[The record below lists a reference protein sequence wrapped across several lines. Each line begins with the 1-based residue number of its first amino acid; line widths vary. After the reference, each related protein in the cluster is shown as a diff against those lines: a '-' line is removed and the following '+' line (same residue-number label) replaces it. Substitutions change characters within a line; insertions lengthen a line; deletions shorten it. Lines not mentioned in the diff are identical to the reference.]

1 MAELARNTSDSSA
14 QSAQLIAASSAQ
26 VATGLKQSIV
36 AVKTLPSLVV
46 REVSRFFFD
55 AVFGRTAPPKGSST
69 KGSDSNRREGASVG
83 AGVVSL
89 LTGAESRESPS
100 SSNAISND
108 GAGNNLPI
116 EPMVEQRNK
125 DSDREG
131 STREQRPETG
141 GARGRSAVPAGRA
154 KSAGDNEAKPENAWG
169 MKQAL
174 ERINDAISRVTQSD
188 SSNVQETDAP
198 IASDNHHFT
207 VVEVDDQEDGFR
219 KFTMYAE
226 DDELMLEPWQ
236 FRFNDSVM
244 QIEVFIRD
252 PKQVPTMME
261 HAAEFE
267 ESLSSTTGLTVVL
280 SFYCPGKTK

>member
-1 MAELARNTSDSSA
+1 MAELARNASDSSA
-14 QSAQLIAASSAQ
+14 KSAQLIAAAAPQ
-26 VATGLKQSIV
+26 VATSLKQSIV

-46 REVSRFFFD
+46 KEVSRFFFD
-55 AVFGRTAPPKGSST
+55 AVFGRAAAAKGSSG
-69 KGSDSNRREGASVG
+69 KGGDAKSKDGASVG
-83 AGVVSL
+83 AGVISL
-89 LTGAESRESPS
+89 LTGTESRETVSTA
-100 SSNAISND
+100 NASGND
-108 GAGNNLPI
+108 GAGNNQPTEL
-116 EPMVEQRNK
+116 MVEQRNK
-125 DSDREG
+125 DGDREG
-131 STREQRPETG
+131 SQREQRAETG
-141 GARGRSAVPAGRA
+141 GARGRSAVQASRSHGAEETDA
-154 KSAGDNEAKPENAWG
+154 KHQNAWG

-174 ERINDAISRVTQSD
+174 ERINDAINRVTQSD
-188 SSNVQETDAP
+188 SSIVEESNALVT
-198 IASDNHHFT
+198 SDKHHFT

-244 QIEVFIRD
+244 QIEVFVRD